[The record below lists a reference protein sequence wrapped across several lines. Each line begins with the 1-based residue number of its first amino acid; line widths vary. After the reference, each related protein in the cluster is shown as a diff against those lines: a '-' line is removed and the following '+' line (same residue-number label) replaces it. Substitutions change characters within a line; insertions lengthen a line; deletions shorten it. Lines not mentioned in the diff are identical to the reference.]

1 MAIHGKNL
9 SAGAQV
15 QSRLLLGGVTAQNDG
30 SYACALASSN
40 GIVDFAH
47 RSSIQVTE
55 VGVTVSRGS
64 VTVDTLENSTT
75 AAGGA
80 ASATLAFW
88 YQKPK
93 AAAVKFATA
102 ALAAST
108 VVGSEFTSRDG
119 TVTWVAAYD
128 HPSKRVFPK
137 GTMIGIEWDSSGN
150 SGTGNNGDAV
160 VCWVAAPEFGA
171 PPN

>member
-15 QSRLLLGGVTAQNDG
+15 QSRLLLGNVGAQNDG
-30 SYACALASSN
+30 SYACALAASN

-47 RSSIQVTE
+47 RGSIQVTE
-55 VGVTVSRGS
+55 VGVTVTRGS
-64 VTVDTLENSTT
+64 VGTNATTNAVD
-75 AAGGA
+75 
-80 ASATLAFW
+80 ATLAFW
-88 YQKPK
+88 HQPPGK
-93 AAAVKFATA
+93 AAAKIATA
-102 ALAAST
+102 AVASRT

-137 GTMIGIEWDSSGN
+137 GTMIGIEWDSAGDGN
-150 SGTGNNGDAV
+150 TGSASDAV

>member
-15 QSRLLLGGVTAQNDG
+15 QSRLLLGNTGAQNDG
-30 SYACALASSN
+30 SYACALASAN

-55 VGVTVSRGS
+55 VGVTVTRGS
-64 VTVDTLENSTT
+64 AGTNANT
-75 AAGGA
+75 AAA
-80 ASATLAFW
+80 TATLAFW
-88 YQKPK
+88 YQKPGS
-93 AAAVKFATA
+93 AAVKFATA

-108 VVGSEFTSRDG
+108 AVGSEFTSRDG

-128 HPSKRVFPK
+128 HPSKRVFAK
-137 GTMIGIEWDSSGN
+137 GTMIGIEWDSAGN
-150 SGTGNNGDAV
+150 GNTGSATDAV

>member
-15 QSRLLLGGVTAQNDG
+15 QSRLLLGNVTAQNDG
-30 SYACALASSN
+30 SYALALSTAN

-55 VGVTVSRGS
+55 VGVTVTRGS
-64 VTVDTLENSTT
+64 AGTNATT
-75 AAGGA
+75 AADD
-80 ASATLAFW
+80 ATLAFW
-88 YQKPK
+88 HQPPGKG
-93 AAAVKFATA
+93 AAKIATA
-102 ALAAST
+102 AIVARTA
-108 VVGSEFTSRDG
+108 VGSEFTSRDG

-137 GTMIGIEWDSSGN
+137 GTMIGVEWDSAGD
-150 SGTGNNGDAV
+150 SGTGSATDAV